1 MATSRPVWGAD
12 CPVSM
17 PLPPP
22 AGETKLVNMFGFSMT
37 QYRLVHNISGVDYER
52 LAVPVYA
59 PSSGQVI
66 ADDAGIDRR
75 TGTSNSNR

>member
-1 MATSRPVWGAD
+1 MPTSRPVWGAD

-22 AGETKLVNMFGFSMT
+22 AGETKLVSMGGFAMT
-37 QYRLVHNISGVDYER
+37 QYRLVHDISGTDYER

-59 PSSGQVI
+59 PSAGAVI
-66 ADDAGIDRR
+66 ADDAGIDQRSR
-75 TGTSNSNR
+75 PGGGNL